1 MHKQLNFAT
10 VVRYTRISFQTL
22 TRDGERELEENNGEK
37 KNKYRRYIETRIL
50 QTKCAQSSYL
60 NTIKE
65 KIIKTIVSVWSVLL
79 QWSLVKHLR
88 YVLKKLLWPMLV

>member
-1 MHKQLNFAT
+1 MVK
-10 VVRYTRISFQTL
+10 
-22 TRDGERELEENNGEK
+22 ELEENNGEK
-37 KNKYRRYIETRIL
+37 RKKNKYIRYIETRIL

-88 YVLKKLLWPMLV
+88 YVLKKLLWRMC